1 VEPTAYLKTRK
12 YLLFLLGIAVVI
24 LALTQLQP
32 WIVARAGGVAGSF
45 GVRSMT
51 HECLGISYENGIF
64 PPGEMEFTFLRFHFR
79 YSVSESLSR
88 PLCVGQD
95 IWYGE

>member
-1 VEPTAYLKTRK
+1 MKTRK
-12 YLLFLLGIAVVI
+12 YLLFPLLIAFVS

-51 HECLGISYENGIF
+51 HACLGITYENGIF
-64 PPGEMEFTFLRFHFR
+64 PPGEMQFTFLRFHFR
-79 YSVSESLSR
+79 YSVPESLAR